1 MTHWNSMAGIISD
14 TEINRMRWASRRGML
29 ELDLVLKPFVE
40 ARYAELD
47 DRDRERFQQ
56 LMLCEDQDLF
66 TWFMRREIP
75 QDQELQ
81 AIVSTVLKFALTEP
95 GNR

>member
-1 MTHWNSMAGIISD
+1 MTGTISD

-29 ELDLVLKPFVE
+29 ELDLILEPFVA

-47 DRDRERFQQ
+47 EHDRQCFQR
-56 LMLCEDQDLF
+56 LMTSEDQDLF
-66 TWFMRREIP
+66 AWFMRREKP
-75 QDQELQ
+75 EDQELQ
-81 AIVSTVLKFALTEP
+81 AIVSKILKFARSAP